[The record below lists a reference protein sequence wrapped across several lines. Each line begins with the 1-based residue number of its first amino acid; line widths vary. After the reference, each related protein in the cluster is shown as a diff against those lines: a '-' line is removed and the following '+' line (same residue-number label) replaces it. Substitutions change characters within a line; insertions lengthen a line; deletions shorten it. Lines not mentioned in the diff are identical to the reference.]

1 MRILKYIF
9 LLLLLFSLAFVVFV
23 ATQPGEYKVTRSK
36 EINVAKDILFN
47 FVADTTATA
56 DWSPWDKNEAVFKN
70 DSIISKDTLSQ
81 QLLVDENTNKS
92 LFQFKKTAK
101 GTLVTWELNGK
112 MDFKTKIFN
121 SLRGGVNNVV
131 GNKLEDGLKNIEHYL
146 VKELSTYT
154 IEIEGLVTKHAT
166 NYIQQMDT
174 CAVDDFQKVSKRL
187 LQNMISFV
195 EQNEIVIKGL
205 PFIIFEN
212 KKLPNN
218 RIAFAMCVPVEEEIL
233 TTEGSEISGGHFDE
247 FIAIKTILTGDYSHN
262 KEAWSKTDKYI
273 KKEKLIEDLQGK
285 HIEIYKV
292 SLPKERKPSKWI
304 TEIYVPIMRKEVPKV
319 ERIIVPAT
327 IPVVAPSEVPIE
339 VPTEKSQTQE

>member
-47 FVADTTATA
+47 FVSDTTATA
-56 DWSPWDKNEAVFKN
+56 DWSPWDKNEVVFKN
-70 DSIISKDTLSQ
+70 DSIISKDTLTQ
-81 QLLVDENTNKS
+81 QLLINDDPNKS
-92 LFQFKKTAK
+92 LFQFEKTAK

-121 SLRGGVNNVV
+121 TLRGGVNNVV
-131 GNKLEDGLKNIEHYL
+131 GSELETGLKNIDNYL
-146 VKELSTYT
+146 VKELTTYN

-166 NYIQQMDT
+166 DYIQQMDT
-174 CAVDDFQKVSKRL
+174 CAIADFQKVSKRL

-195 EQNEIVIKGL
+195 EQNEIIIKGL
-205 PFIIFEN
+205 PFIVYEN

-218 RIAFAMCVPVEEEIL
+218 KIAFSMCVPVEEEIL

-273 KKEKLIEDLQGK
+273 KKENLIEDVQGK

-292 SLPKERKPSKWI
+292 SLPKERRPSKWI

-319 ERIIVPAT
+319 AKIIVPAT
-327 IPVVAPSEVPIE
+327 IPVPAPVDLPNEEP
-339 VPTEKSQTQE
+339 QTQE